1 MEAENSSAS
10 MTPSPKG
17 TPRTEDEVAFIAARR
32 RGSGLASCAMI
43 QFDSPLD
50 KQQGELDKQQGRRQ
64 ASTRGCFRRE
74 GADEGMGA
82 AVSLRSSFICIYLYT
97 MHVNAQEYMC
107 LLVLL
112 AQGCTGPVE
121 HLALCD

>member
-1 MEAENSSAS
+1 MGAENSSAS

-32 RGSGLASCAMI
+32 RGFGLASCAMS
-43 QFDSPLD
+43 QSNSPLPLD
-50 KQQGELDKQQGRRQ
+50 KQQGEVDKQRGRRQ

-97 MHVNAQEYMC
+97 MHVNAQEYLC

-112 AQGCTGPVE
+112 AQVAYRPS
-121 HLALCD
+121 